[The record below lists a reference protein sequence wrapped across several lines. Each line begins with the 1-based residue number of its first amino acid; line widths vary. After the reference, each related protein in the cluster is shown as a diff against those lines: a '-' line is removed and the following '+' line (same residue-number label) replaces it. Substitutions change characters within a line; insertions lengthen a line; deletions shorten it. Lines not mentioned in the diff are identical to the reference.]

1 MTQSHTTHSR
11 HVLRLLRAVLV
22 ILPALLILGS
32 LNSTVFGIPPRQVAV
47 CVPSNNVGGT
57 VHQDYNANGVRDL
70 LNPNEPGV
78 AGVTVTAYDASGAAI
93 ASTAT
98 ITDGTYVLTVT
109 NGINVRVEFTN
120 FPGGYLSGPF
130 GADSATS
137 VTFVQSPNCTVDL
150 GLNVAGQYCQNNPGL
165 ATNCYLAGDQA
176 GQTGPVLVSFP
187 YTATGTTSQNT
198 YEAAGTQVGTTWGLA
213 YQGASDSLFAA
224 ALMKRHTGFGPGGTG
239 AIYRIANASNPAPG
253 TVSLFLDLNAL
264 FPGSAGA
271 NPHPSGT
278 NFDID
283 PISWDPVGKI
293 SLGDIDISED
303 QQTLWAMNLN
313 DRQLYRIPIGV
324 PPVAPPAA
332 SISRFPVPNPCAAPG
347 DARPFGIGVNN
358 GLVYVG
364 IVCTAES
371 TQIRANMSAHVYSF
385 NPVAGTFSLTPVLSF
400 PLNYPRRCAVNT
412 CTPGSV
418 GGNGDADWL
427 PWVNTFTLIT
437 TDFSFTADRLFIY
450 PQPWLT
456 DIVFDRGNMIIGLRD
471 RFGDQM
477 GYQQRSTNPADP
489 LLYSGAA
496 AGDILRACANG
507 LGGWTLE
514 NNAACG
520 GVGPTGG
527 AGTGQGPG
535 NGEFYFGENFVPDH
549 DEISLG
555 GLAQVPGLPDVVE
568 TVYDPFTIYEGGTLW
583 LNNGTGQRTKAYR
596 VFDTGANP
604 VTFGKAA
611 GLGDLEVMCLA
622 APIEIGNRVWLDQ
635 NRNGIQDAQTP
646 TGVITPELPIANV
659 TVGLYAPDGVTVLA
673 TAVTDANGNYYFSSA
688 PGTSTSS
695 AIYGITGLTFNTT
708 GFIIRLDNA
717 ANYTTTGPL
726 ANYALTFAN
735 NDPSP
740 NGDARDSD
748 GALPTPGNPIGTGNY
763 PQVVFNTG
771 PAGYND
777 HTYDFGFY
785 NIPTAV
791 ELLYFRV
798 DGVSG
803 PHVRLA
809 WATAVEIDNF
819 GFNLYRAPANDFSRA
834 ELIHFEP
841 SSIGGS
847 GPGATYGYVDR
858 VPSNG
863 VWWYWLAD
871 LDTQGHETRHA
882 PVSAAVGLDAL
893 LPHHIYLSLIAKGP
907 P

>member
-32 LNSTVFGIPPRQVAV
+32 LNSAVLGIPAQQP
-47 CVPSNNVGGT
+47 CVGIIEGT
-57 VHQDYNANGVRDL
+57 VHQDYNANGIRDL
-70 LNPNEPGV
+70 LDPNEPGV
-78 AGVTVTAYDASGAAI
+78 AGVTVTAYDISGAAI

-98 ITDGTYVLTVT
+98 ITDGTYVLSVT
-109 NGINVRVEFTN
+109 NGVNVRVEFTN

-130 GADSATS
+130 GPDSATS

-150 GLNVAGQYCQNNPGL
+150 GINVAGQYCQNNPGL

-198 YEAAGTQVGTTWGLA
+198 YEAAGAQVGTTWGLA

-224 ALMKRHTGFGPGGTG
+224 AFMKRHTGFGPGDTG

-253 TVSLFLDLNAL
+253 TVSLFLDLNVL

-400 PLNYPRRCAVNT
+400 PLNYPRTCAVNT
-412 CTPGSV
+412 CTAGSV

-437 TDFSFTADRLFIY
+437 TDFSGTSDRLFIY

-456 DIVFDRGNMIIGLRD
+456 DIVFDRGDMIIGLRD

-507 LGGWTLE
+507 LGGWALE
-514 NNAACG
+514 TNATCG
-520 GVGPTGG
+520 GVGPTNPTT
-527 AGTGQGPG
+527 GTGPG
-535 NGEFYFGENFVPDH
+535 APGGEFYFQEYFVPDH

-555 GLAQVPGLPDVVE
+555 GLAQVPGFPDVVE
-568 TVYDPFTIYEGGTLW
+568 TVYDPFIIYEGGTIW
-583 LNNGTGQRTKAYR
+583 LNNGTGQRTRGYR

-622 APIEIGNRVWLDQ
+622 APIEIGNRVWRD
-635 NRNGIQDAQTP
+635 RTDVTRDGIQGP
-646 TGVITPELPIANV
+646 TQVISPTDREEPISGATVRLYLGGTLIAATTSNAAGEYYFNASNVPGGILPFMTYTLRVDNPAD
-659 TVGLYAPDGVTVLA
+659 YAPLGALD
-673 TAVTDANGNYYFSSA
+673 
-688 PGTSTSS
+688 
-695 AIYGITGLTFNTT
+695 GLT
-708 GFIIRLDNA
+708 
-717 ANYTTTGPL
+717 
-726 ANYALTFAN
+726 LTLSNQGAV
-735 NDPSP
+735 DT
-740 NGDARDSD
+740 RDSD
-748 GALPTPGNPIGTGNY
+748 GVIVNNY
-763 PQVVFNTG
+763 PEITAVTRG
-771 PAGYND
+771 HGDND
-777 HTYDFGFY
+777 HTFDFGFH

-798 DGVSG
+798 DKVSG
-803 PHVRLA
+803 KQVHLA

-819 GFNLYRAPANDFSRA
+819 GFNLYRAPVNDFSRA
-834 ELIHFEP
+834 HLIHFEP
-841 SSIGGS
+841 SAIGGS
-847 GPGATYGYVDR
+847 GPGATYGYMDT

-893 LPHHIYLSLIAKGP
+893 LPHRIYLPLITKGP